1 MAMTPEKRV
10 KKAVQKQL
18 DLLGAYY
25 FFPATGGFGR
35 SGVPDI
41 IGCYKGA
48 FFAIECKAGS
58 NTTTAL
64 QDRELANIRQC
75 GGAAIV
81 VNEGNMD
88 EVHEWLTTPRK

>member
-1 MAMTPEKRV
+1 
-10 KKAVQKQL
+10 
-18 DLLGAYY
+18 
-25 FFPATGGFGR
+25 
-35 SGVPDI
+35 VPDI
-41 IGCYKGA
+41 VGCYQGA

-88 EVHEWLTTPRK
+88 EVHEWLTNLNK